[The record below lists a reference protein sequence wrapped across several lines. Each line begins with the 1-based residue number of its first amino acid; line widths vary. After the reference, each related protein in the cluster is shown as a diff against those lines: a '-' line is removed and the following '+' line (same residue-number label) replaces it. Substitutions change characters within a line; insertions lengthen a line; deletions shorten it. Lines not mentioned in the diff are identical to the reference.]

1 MSAIINLFRKS
12 HKIPIQSQSPV
23 KIKPKDSFKSIEGL
37 DDNYLTKNKVFCCP
51 KCKQKAILTLNPKNF
66 TVSYDCQN
74 NHNQSNINYITFYN
88 DKNYVKYQSDII
100 CQQCK
105 IEKLNYNNY
114 LCCNN
119 CHFKLC
125 NNCIIKHKYIYSHNN
140 YRIVDNSTN
149 KCSKHDVDIS
159 HYCKKCKENLCV
171 FCLKKSENK
180 SGHSSHEEDILNF
193 SDLIVDTEVIENNKN
208 KLQKKIEKNKMIIE
222 KLNKWI
228 KEMNSLIKEII
239 NNLNS
244 EIMINKII
252 VENFNWKYLDYIN
265 YTNYKNAI
273 DKIELSNE
281 KLDDFLNSKMFIEQ
295 TTTLTNYLFNKNI
308 PINDIDRKN
317 NNKKNIF
324 SIINNNNFHEEEKDD
339 IFINNINNDIYN
351 INNNDNEEITYINIL
366 DILINGNAVLC
377 NKNNIYTYY
386 SDRNE
391 LKKIEEEKND
401 KNISLYSNDNDNGID
416 KNNKKICKSLFNL
429 QKNISLKIDDYNILI
444 WKMEKE
450 KELKKEKLFNF
461 INNYE
466 NNDVINKPKE
476 NLLSEENKVENKEQE
491 KEKEDKHDK
500 QNEIKN
506 IEDKNLI
513 QNNEIKE
520 EEKEKENNI
529 NSNIF
534 NPFSNIFSNNFNN
547 SKENNKNE
555 NIEIK
560 EEEKKKEEKDNNKSN
575 NLFSSSLFNN
585 NNNENN
591 ENSERVNLAIS
602 NSNNDTENNHDTS
615 FLFLISNN
623 NNNNTNINNTISLFT
638 NNNRAGVSLF
648 DQTNDYTYNNL
659 FSNSINY
666 NREVQ
671 KEEREREIEY
681 VYISA
686 TGHKY
691 HGRSQCGRMKSSRR
705 VPITTAEAMGLDP
718 CMKCY

>member
-1 MSAIINLFRKS
+1 M
-12 HKIPIQSQSPV
+12 V
-23 KIKPKDSFKSIEGL
+23 
-37 DDNYLTKNKVFCCP
+37 
-51 KCKQKAILTLNPKNF
+51 
-66 TVSYDCQN
+66 
-74 NHNQSNINYITFYN
+74 
-88 DKNYVKYQSDII
+88 
-100 CQQCK
+100 
-105 IEKLNYNNY
+105 
-114 LCCNN
+114 
-119 CHFKLC
+119 
-125 NNCIIKHKYIYSHNN
+125 
-140 YRIVDNSTN
+140 
-149 KCSKHDVDIS
+149 
-159 HYCKKCKENLCV
+159 
-171 FCLKKSENK
+171 
-180 SGHSSHEEDILNF
+180 
-193 SDLIVDTEVIENNKN
+193 
-208 KLQKKIEKNKMIIE
+208 
-222 KLNKWI
+222 
-228 KEMNSLIKEII
+228 I

-273 DKIELSNE
+273 DKIELNNE
-281 KLDDFLNSKMFIEQ
+281 KLDNFLNSKMFIEQ

-308 PINDIDRKN
+308 PTNDIERKN

-339 IFINNINNDIYN
+339 IFINNMNNDIYN
-351 INNNDNEEITYINIL
+351 INNNDNEEIIYINIL
-366 DILINGNAVLC
+366 DILTNGNAVLC
-377 NKNNIYTYY
+377 NKNNIYTYF

-401 KNISLYSNDNDNGID
+401 KNKSLYSNDNDID

-461 INNYE
+461 INNYK
-466 NNDVINKPKE
+466 NNDVINKPNE

-491 KEKEDKHDK
+491 QEKEKEDQHDK

-513 QNNEIKE
+513 KNNEIKAE
-520 EEKEKENNI
+520 EKEKEKENNI
-529 NSNIF
+529 NNNIF
-534 NPFSNIFSNNFNN
+534 NPFTNIFSNNFNN
-547 SKENNKNE
+547 SKENNENE
-555 NIEIK
+555 NIGIK
-560 EEEKKKEEKDNNKSN
+560 EEEKKEQKEKKEEKENNKSN

-585 NNNENN
+585 NINNNNENI

-602 NSNNDTENNHDTS
+602 YSNNDTEKNHDTS
-615 FLFLISNN
+615 GLCLINNN
-623 NNNNTNINNTISLFT
+623 NNNNTNINNNISLFT

-648 DQTNDYTYNNL
+648 DQTNDYTYNNYTYNNL

-666 NREVQ
+666 NREIHKQ
-671 KEEREREIEY
+671 EREREVEY

-705 VPITTAEAMGLDP
+705 VPITTAEAMGLGP